1 MGEKIKMEL
10 RFQSSLWILFLI
22 SAFSLLA
29 LKIKNWLHLILNLLI
44 DIQFIFFSEKKK
56 NQCCWSPSLI
66 DLFN

>member
-44 DIQFIFFSEKKK
+44 DIQFIFFSEKK